1 MQYCIRWQ
9 CIVNQDWVNDWSS
22 LVATIDVYADCGNQ
36 AGADNSHLVR
46 MAVLL
51 AGEKGQ
57 RDIVHKSNWP

>member
-1 MQYCIRWQ
+1 M
-9 CIVNQDWVNDWSS
+9 NQDWVNDWSS

-46 MAVLL
+46 MAVLP